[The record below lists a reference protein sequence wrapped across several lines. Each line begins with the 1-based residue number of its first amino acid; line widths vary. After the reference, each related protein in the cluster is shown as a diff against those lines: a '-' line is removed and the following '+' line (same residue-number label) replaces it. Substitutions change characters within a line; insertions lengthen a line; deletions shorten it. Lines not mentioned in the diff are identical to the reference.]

1 MEKAQDRI
9 ENNVLN
15 IESKESAEGVFLD
28 RLSDVLIEL
37 IKLSE
42 KMLTRFPK
50 LPVRIYDVDPYELFR
65 DKPEARERSERFQE
79 ALKAM
84 TEYDRDTKT
93 LIDEITK
100 INNEYNKS
108 EGDCGF
114 LVLSADKIRSLSVW
128 AADVARDW
136 HERKIGG
143 VVICETSALYPMFS
157 VKNAMRERYKDPV
170 YFSRFTINQLFATFQ
185 NIPNHISDRE
195 MRIYK
200 ERNSRL
206 SELPEDTNIVVY
218 DHQSTIRSGEE
229 PITRK
234 SFIPNIEGHVE
245 RHTNGKP
252 EYIFLTNRLLGGKQ
266 YIDSQKLKEKYD
278 LESLPPR
285 EDEPEVPELHT
296 AECAVVNVLKT
307 GHSNIIVEFSSPFD
321 VYHTFPKITHKGM
334 AGIIH
339 DDKTEK
345 AKNVLA
351 DFVLGGKLAARILE
365 KLDL

>member
-1 MEKAQDRI
+1 
-9 ENNVLN
+9 
-15 IESKESAEGVFLD
+15 
-28 RLSDVLIEL
+28 
-37 IKLSE
+37 
-42 KMLTRFPK
+42 
-50 LPVRIYDVDPYELFR
+50 
-65 DKPEARERSERFQE
+65 
-79 ALKAM
+79 M

-93 LIDEITK
+93 LIEEITE
-100 INNEYNKS
+100 INNEYNRS
-108 EGDCGF
+108 EGNCGF
-114 LVLSADKIRSLSVW
+114 LVLSADQIRSLSVW
-128 AADVARDW
+128 AAEVARDW

-200 ERNSRL
+200 ERNFRL

-252 EYIFLTNRLLGGKQ
+252 EYIFLTNRLLGEQ

-278 LESLPPR
+278 LKSLPLR
-285 EDEPEVPELHT
+285 EDEPEVPALHT

-307 GHSNIIVEFSSPFD
+307 GHFNITVEFSAPFD
-321 VYHTFPKITHKGM
+321 VYHTFPKITNKGM
-334 AGIIH
+334 TGIVH
-339 DDKTEK
+339 NDETEE
-345 AKNVLA
+345 AKNVLS